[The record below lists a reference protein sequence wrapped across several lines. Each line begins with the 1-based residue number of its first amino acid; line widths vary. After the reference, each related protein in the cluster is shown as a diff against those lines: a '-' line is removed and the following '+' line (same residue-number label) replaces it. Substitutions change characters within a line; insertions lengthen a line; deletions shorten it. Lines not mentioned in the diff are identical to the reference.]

1 MEIISTQGIHT
12 GQVLESTSKGGW
24 QKSFELGMLLV
35 RYAITYPGAN
45 GSQWAGEGALL
56 SVVSYK
62 ENDKRTSAVNVPGRR
77 PNQLAALIAI
87 ISCQRWCRR
96 ILRCNIMCIS
106 SLKLW
111 RAMVRVHSA
120 SQLGLDAAAG
130 PVAPPHRPAATTRAA
145 AAPSLSPGVHGR
157 RDQPEVFT
165 IWMKSL
171 VLNGSGCT
179 VYDSAGSIV
188 YRVDNY
194 GDRRAADVCLMD
206 LAGNVVLQ
214 ILKKKLGFGRR
225 WEGYRWVDQE
235 QEQPRPWFKVARAW
249 AWRGPSCCTCEL
261 SGGDSTAATAVRYRM
276 DDGRIAPARG
286 ARIVDGAT
294 GLPVAEV
301 KRKTTAEGVALGAD
315 VLTLAV
321 EPGVDRSII
330 MGLVLV
336 HGLINRAMV
345 LTPSQHA
352 INLRKG

>member
-1 MEIISTQGIHT
+1 
-12 GQVLESTSKGGW
+12 
-24 QKSFELGMLLV
+24 
-35 RYAITYPGAN
+35 
-45 GSQWAGEGALL
+45 
-56 SVVSYK
+56 
-62 ENDKRTSAVNVPGRR
+62 
-77 PNQLAALIAI
+77 
-87 ISCQRWCRR
+87 
-96 ILRCNIMCIS
+96 MCVS

-120 SQLGLDAAAG
+120 SQGLDAAAG
-130 PVAPPHRPAATTRAA
+130 PVARAPPDQPATTRTTAA
-145 AAPSLSPGVHGR
+145 ARGRVHGSH
-157 RDQPEVFT
+157 QPEVFT

-194 GDRRAADVCLMD
+194 GARRAADVCLMD
-206 LAGNVVLQ
+206 VAGNVVLQ

-225 WEGYRWVDQE
+225 WEGYRWIDQE
-235 QEQPRPWFKVARAW
+235 QERPRPWFKVARAW

-261 SGGDSTAATAVRYRM
+261 SGGDSTAAVRYRM
-276 DDGRIAPARG
+276 GDGRIAPARG

-336 HGLINRAMV
+336 HGLINRAM
-345 LTPSQHA
+345 
-352 INLRKG
+352 